1 MLHLKYSIL
10 KLLMEFKQINIILKF
25 LTNANINYLKSNFD
39 RGHPVVLIPTLSKLS
54 EPVTLPTSV
63 FTRT

>member
-39 RGHPVVLIPTLSKLS
+39 RGHPVVLILTI
-54 EPVTLPTSV
+54 VYI
-63 FTRT
+63 